1 MALKTPRMHVTPEK
15 LEVEVKDIQTD
26 NIERE
31 RLDKRSKALD
41 AKNALEKSKSTPGA
55 KVRSGATYGAT
66 LKVIMADPK
75 AETAYA
81 MADVVGADSKKVE
94 ETGHGKF
101 IQEVLEQGVNSRGR
115 YSSKKDSIKEVST
128 NNWLR
133 FARAMSTIAKEQ
145 MSDEGFKEG
154 MDPLTYVTT
163 GQRSKSDI
171 KDVLGHALEIAKG
184 TEKEKDVINKINQ
197 RGLGEVL
204 KDKII
209 TK

>member
-1 MALKTPRMHVTPEK
+1 MALKTPRMQVTPEK
-15 LEVEVKDIQTD
+15 LEVEVKDIQTG
-26 NIERE
+26 IKERE
-31 RLDKRSKALD
+31 RLDKKSKALD
-41 AKNALEKSKSTPGA
+41 AKNALDASRQTQGPKIN
-55 KVRSGATYGAT
+55 SGATYGAT
-66 LKVIMADPK
+66 LKVIMADPR

-115 YSSKKDSIKEVST
+115 YSSKKDSIKEVSA
-128 NNWLR
+128 NKMLR